1 MSLVNVINVIVLNP
15 KAMYTDK
22 ISFEIFFEALQPLQ
36 ESKSGFISQCAR
48 SKCNLTRCSIDNF
61 YKEEKCEFAAAA
73 KVLVLRIACLIRAKK
88 KWPRRVFSL
97 Q

>member
-36 ESKSGFISQCAR
+36 ESKSGFISQCAH
-48 SKCNLTRCSIDNF
+48 SKCNFDKMLDRQLLQREKMRVRCCKSTRAANCLPDSGEKKSGHDECSRCN
-61 YKEEKCEFAAAA
+61 
-73 KVLVLRIACLIRAKK
+73 
-88 KWPRRVFSL
+88 
-97 Q
+97 